1 MNGQIRHPLLAS
13 SAFIGKLQLKNKIV
27 MAPMGSNFAGED
39 GHTTE
44 QLESYYEERAKGG
57 VGLIILETSA
67 ITWPAGASMPY
78 MIGFSK
84 DEFVSDLK
92 SLTQRVHQHGAK
104 IAAQLNHSGKIA
116 QEDTIAG
123 RPIPVPSIPKSQ
135 PSDMF
140 GLLTQDEIMNFIKAG
155 GPDGKGP
162 RYHEMTV
169 NEIKEEID
177 NFAKAAKR
185 AKMANFDAVEVHAGH
200 GYLISSFLSPA
211 VNKRTDQYGGTTE
224 KRAQFLIEVI
234 EAIKR
239 EVSDDFPVLV
249 RLDANE
255 YRIEG
260 GITPK
265 DFLITSM
272 LAEKA
277 GADALDVSSYGNTS
291 KGIAFT
297 EAPLVHEP
305 GGFLKFA
312 RMAKDKVSIPIIA
325 VGRVELDV
333 AENGLKNNDF
343 DFLAMGRKLLADPGL
358 PNKILSGQEH
368 LIRPCIY
375 CYVCVSQIFIN
386 KPMMCAVNSQLGNE
400 HRNEKIIYSTARQ
413 KNILVVGAG
422 PSGME
427 AARLLAMQGHR
438 VEVWEK
444 DKDLGGTARIATLA
458 YEPNGQLI
466 TYLDNSL
473 KELGVKIKRNTLAT
487 IENIQSFQADHVL
500 VAVGANRD
508 APSIPGKDL
517 KHVFDG
523 EQLRGLLFGSDLAA
537 IKKLSIFQRLILK
550 IGRATQLL
558 RNVKALTLLSKIWMP
573 ISKNII
579 IIGGDLVGLE
589 LAEFLI
595 ERGRKVTVLE
605 PSASLGPNLS
615 IVRRSRVVHLLKENG
630 ATLITNTTVNE
641 ISKKGVLY
649 EHDEEAHLAKADQV
663 IIAMGANPNLELTN
677 ALKDKNIAVT
687 PIGDCTSVGYI
698 HGAIADARN
707 AVLAIDNLTE

>member
-1 MNGQIRHPLLAS
+1 MKPHIRHPLLS
-13 SAFIGKLQLKNKIV
+13 SPAFIGKLQLKNKIV
-27 MAPMGSNFAGED
+27 MAPMGSNFAGDD

-162 RYHEMTV
+162 RYHELTIG
-169 NEIKEEID
+169 EIKEEIG

-211 VNKRTDQYGGTTE
+211 VNKRIDEYGGTPE
-224 KRAQFLIEVI
+224 KRARFLVEVI

-312 RMAKDKVSIPIIA
+312 RMAKEKVSIPIIA

-343 DFLAMGRKLLADPGL
+343 DFVAMGRKLLADPGL
-358 PNKILSGQEH
+358 PDKILSGQEH

-427 AARLLAMQGHR
+427 AARLLAMQGHH

-444 DKDLGGTARIATLA
+444 DKDLGGTVRIATLA

-473 KELGVKIKRNTLAT
+473 KELGVKIKRNTLAS
-487 IENIQSFQADHVL
+487 IESIQSFQADHVL
-500 VAVGANRD
+500 MAVGANRD

-517 KHVFDG
+517 NHVFDG
-523 EQLRGLLFGSDLAA
+523 EQLRDLLFGSDLSAMR
-537 IKKLSIFQRLILK
+537 KLSLFQQIVLK
-550 IGRATQLL
+550 IGRASQLL
-558 RNVKALTLLSKIWMP
+558 RNVKALTILSKIWMP

-605 PSASLGPNLS
+605 PSATLGPNLS

-630 ATLITNTTVNE
+630 ATLLTNATINE
-641 ISKKGVLY
+641 ISKEGVLY
-649 EHDEEAHLAKADQV
+649 EHGEEAHLAEADQV

-677 ALKDKNIAVT
+677 ALKEKNIAVT

-707 AVLAIDNLTE
+707 AVLAINDLA